1 MLIFGD
7 AIARTR
13 GFLWIEMG
21 KPSDETILAIS
32 GGVAGIFE
40 AIAGTIFTQSFISYR
55 CLLINL
61 LYSQLS
67 CILSHIYSA
76 TVWYGQDETST

>member
-1 MLIFGD
+1 
-7 AIARTR
+7 
-13 GFLWIEMG
+13 MG

-40 AIAGTIFTQSFISYR
+40 AIAGIIVIQSFVSNRY
-55 CLLINL
+55 LLINL

-67 CILSHIYSA
+67 YVFCSA
-76 TVWYGQDETST
+76 TF

>member
-1 MLIFGD
+1 
-7 AIARTR
+7 
-13 GFLWIEMG
+13 MG

-40 AIAGTIFTQSFISYR
+40 AIAGIIVIQSFVSNRY
-55 CLLINL
+55 LLINL

-67 CILSHIYSA
+67 YVFCSA
-76 TVWYGQDETST
+76 TFWYGQDEASTEYIT